1 MEKKCKFSYNEIDD
15 SLIISCKE
23 EDENIKEN
31 FMLDDIIF
39 YLTGR
44 GKIAGLQIKNASS
57 LFSEYGY
64 DKRILDN
71 LKEISL
77 IVTPR
82 ENSLFIGLNL
92 ISTIEEVKLALGRV
106 FMPQLKAI

>member
-15 SLIISCKE
+15 SLIISCRE
-23 EDENIKEN
+23 EDENIREN

-44 GKIAGLQIKNASS
+44 GKIVGLQIKNVSS
-57 LFSEYGY
+57 LISEYGY
-64 DKRILDN
+64 DEKILDN
-71 LKEISL
+71 LKEINL
-77 IVTPR
+77 IIIPK
-82 ENSLFIGLNL
+82 ENSLFIGLKL